1 MSTLYFPQLATGSIS
16 QFPSRKHTLLRT
28 SVNRTPGN
36 GTVKMADPEFASKI
50 WDLQYDG
57 LSDAELASLQEL
69 FDACEGRLQNFV
81 FPDPFGNLLR
91 WSEDLS
97 DSVWQGSVQASDG
110 LEDPLGE
117 TSAWRLTNA
126 AQAPQALTQNIDA
139 PGWYRYTFSLWARS
153 TSTDNV
159 RLRLENAD
167 GVVVSARGIS
177 AAWERI
183 CVSGNIPGTT
193 EEIRCCIELPAA
205 CTLEVFGPQL
215 EAQSDASGYRRT
227 RGTSGVYTARFD
239 QDEFECISNGVDNHS
254 VRVRVIAGTKVTK

>member
-1 MSTLYFPQLATGSIS
+1 
-16 QFPSRKHTLLRT
+16 
-28 SVNRTPGN
+28 
-36 GTVKMADPEFASKI
+36 VKMPDPEFASKI

-57 LSDAELASLQEL
+57 LSDVELASIQEL
-69 FDACEGRLQNFV
+69 FEACEGRLRNFV
-81 FPDPFGNLLR
+81 FSDPFGNLLR

-97 DSVWQGSVQASDG
+97 KSVWQGSVQTSDG
-110 LEDPLGE
+110 LEDPSGG

-126 AQAPQALTQNIDA
+126 AQAPQALTQTIDA
-139 PGWYRYTFSLWARS
+139 PGWYQYTFSLWVRS
-153 TSTDNV
+153 TSTENV

-167 GVVVSARGIS
+167 GAVVSPRRIS

-183 CVSGNIPGTT
+183 SVSGSIQGAD
-193 EEIRCCIELPAA
+193 EEIRCCIELPPA

-215 EAQSDASGYRRT
+215 EPQSGTSGYRRA

-254 VRVRVIAGTKVTK
+254 VRLRVIAAAKVSK